1 MLKKQPLITVYFN
14 KVDYCFYRKSLLFIV
29 YFIACLALIK
39 LFVNLTLPLYAI
51 LLGTIMKAFF
61 PLFALATGAFAI
73 GATEFT
79 PMGLLPNIANGLS
92 ISIATAGGLITGYAV
107 GVMIGAP
114 IMTLSLGKLTKRHA
128 LGLLLLL
135 FIAGNLLAAQADSY
149 WSLMIARLITSLN
162 HGAFFGIGSVVA
174 ASLVEKH
181 KQASAVAAMFMGL
194 TIANLVGV
202 PLVTWIGQQYG
213 WRLAFILISGLGFIT
228 LIGLLMFLPV
238 MPKGNKPN
246 IKYELGV
253 LTRLPVVL
261 ALLTTVFGASALF
274 ALYTYIAPFL
284 TNTVHISE
292 SHVAVVLV
300 IIGLGFTIGNYLGGK
315 LSSYGIEKTLIL
327 FFILLIG
334 SMSVLPLVSNNVYLA
349 VATIFIWSISSF
361 ALVPALQI
369 KTMQIA
375 HDAPAL
381 VSSVNIGAFNLGNA
395 IGAIIGGIALKYSY
409 NIVPLTTALVGVIGL
424 LLVYSQIKIK
434 KSFSSECCV
443 NSL

>member
-1 MLKKQPLITVYFN
+1 MYFN

-29 YFIACLALIK
+29 YFIAYLALIK
-39 LFVNLTLPLYAI
+39 LFTNLTLPLYAI
-51 LLGTIMKAFF
+51 LLGTIMKASF

-409 NIVPLTTALVGVIGL
+409 NIVPLTAALVGVIGL

>member
-1 MLKKQPLITVYFN
+1 
-14 KVDYCFYRKSLLFIV
+14 
-29 YFIACLALIK
+29 
-39 LFVNLTLPLYAI
+39 
-51 LLGTIMKAFF
+51 MKAFF
-61 PLFALATGAFAI
+61 PLFTLATGAFAI
-73 GATEFT
+73 GSTEFT

-409 NIVPLTTALVGVIGL
+409 NIVPLTAALVGVIGL

>member
-1 MLKKQPLITVYFN
+1 M
-14 KVDYCFYRKSLLFIV
+14 DYCFYRKSLLFIA
-29 YFIACLALIK
+29 YFIAYLALIK
-39 LFVNLTLPLYAI
+39 LFTNLTLPLYAI

-292 SHVAVVLV
+292 SHVAVVLI

-315 LSSYGIEKTLIL
+315 LSSYSIEKTLIL
-327 FFILLIG
+327 FFVLLIG

-349 VATIFIWSISSF
+349 VATIFIWSIASF

-409 NIVPLTTALVGVIGL
+409 NIVPLTAALVGVIGL

>member
-1 MLKKQPLITVYFN
+1 
-14 KVDYCFYRKSLLFIV
+14 
-29 YFIACLALIK
+29 
-39 LFVNLTLPLYAI
+39 
-51 LLGTIMKAFF
+51 MKAFF

-162 HGAFFGIGSVVA
+162 HGVFFGIGSVVA

-300 IIGLGFTIGNYLGGK
+300 IIGLGFIIGNYLGGK

-409 NIVPLTTALVGVIGL
+409 NIVPLTAALVGVIGL

>member
-1 MLKKQPLITVYFN
+1 
-14 KVDYCFYRKSLLFIV
+14 
-29 YFIACLALIK
+29 
-39 LFVNLTLPLYAI
+39 
-51 LLGTIMKAFF
+51 MKAFF

-274 ALYTYIAPFL
+274 ALYSYIAPFL

-409 NIVPLTTALVGVIGL
+409 NIVPLTAALVGVIGL

>member
-1 MLKKQPLITVYFN
+1 
-14 KVDYCFYRKSLLFIV
+14 
-29 YFIACLALIK
+29 
-39 LFVNLTLPLYAI
+39 
-51 LLGTIMKAFF
+51 MKAFF
-61 PLFALATGAFAI
+61 PLFTLATGAFAI

-315 LSSYGIEKTLIL
+315 LSSYGIEKTLIF
-327 FFILLIG
+327 FFIQLIG

-409 NIVPLTTALVGVIGL
+409 NIVPLTAALVGVIGL

>member
-1 MLKKQPLITVYFN
+1 MYFN

-29 YFIACLALIK
+29 YFIAYLALIK
-39 LFVNLTLPLYAI
+39 LFTNLTLPLYAI

-194 TIANLVGV
+194 TIANLVSV

-238 MPKGNKPN
+238 MPKGNMPN

-253 LTRLPVVL
+253 LTRVPVVL

-315 LSSYGIEKTLIL
+315 ISSYGIEKTLIL

-409 NIVPLTTALVGVIGL
+409 NIVPLTAALVGVIGL

>member
-1 MLKKQPLITVYFN
+1 MYFN

-29 YFIACLALIK
+29 YFIAYLALIK
-39 LFVNLTLPLYAI
+39 LFTNLTLPLYAI

-238 MPKGNKPN
+238 MPKGKKPN

-274 ALYTYIAPFL
+274 ALYTYIAHFL

-409 NIVPLTTALVGVIGL
+409 NIVPLTAALVGVIGL

>member
-1 MLKKQPLITVYFN
+1 
-14 KVDYCFYRKSLLFIV
+14 
-29 YFIACLALIK
+29 
-39 LFVNLTLPLYAI
+39 
-51 LLGTIMKAFF
+51 MKAFF

-253 LTRLPVVL
+253 LTRVPVVL

-284 TNTVHISE
+284 TKIVHISE

-349 VATIFIWSISSF
+349 VATIFIWSIASF

-409 NIVPLTTALVGVIGL
+409 NIVPLTAALVGVIGL
-424 LLVYSQIKIK
+424 LLVYSQIKLK

>member
-1 MLKKQPLITVYFN
+1 MYFN

-29 YFIACLALIK
+29 YFIAYLALIK
-39 LFVNLTLPLYAI
+39 LFTNLTLPLYAI

-73 GATEFT
+73 GTTEFT

-253 LTRLPVVL
+253 LTRVPVVL

-284 TNTVHISE
+284 TNIVHISE

-349 VATIFIWSISSF
+349 VATIFIWSIASF

-409 NIVPLTTALVGVIGL
+409 NIVPLTAALVGVIGL
-424 LLVYSQIKIK
+424 LLVYSQIKLK

>member
-1 MLKKQPLITVYFN
+1 MYFN

-29 YFIACLALIK
+29 YFIAYLALIK
-39 LFVNLTLPLYAI
+39 LFTNLTLPLYAI

-300 IIGLGFTIGNYLGGK
+300 IIGLGFIIGNYLGGK

-409 NIVPLTTALVGVIGL
+409 NIVPLTAALVGVIGL

-434 KSFSSECCV
+434 KSFSSKCCV

>member
-1 MLKKQPLITVYFN
+1 MYFN

-29 YFIACLALIK
+29 YFIAYLALIK
-39 LFVNLTLPLYAI
+39 LFTNLTLPLYAI

-253 LTRLPVVL
+253 LTRVPVVL

-284 TNTVHISE
+284 TNIVHISE

-349 VATIFIWSISSF
+349 VATIFIWSIASF

-369 KTMQIA
+369 KIMQIA

-409 NIVPLTTALVGVIGL
+409 NIVPLTAALVGVIGL
-424 LLVYSQIKIK
+424 LLVYSQIKLK

>member
-1 MLKKQPLITVYFN
+1 MYFN

-29 YFIACLALIK
+29 YFIAYLTLIK
-39 LFVNLTLPLYAI
+39 LFTNLTLPLYAI

-409 NIVPLTTALVGVIGL
+409 NIVPLTAALVGVIGL

>member
-1 MLKKQPLITVYFN
+1 
-14 KVDYCFYRKSLLFIV
+14 
-29 YFIACLALIK
+29 
-39 LFVNLTLPLYAI
+39 
-51 LLGTIMKAFF
+51 MKAFF

-334 SMSVLPLVSNNVYLA
+334 SMSVLPLVSHNVYLV

-409 NIVPLTTALVGVIGL
+409 NIVPLTAALVGVIGL

>member
-1 MLKKQPLITVYFN
+1 MYFN

-29 YFIACLALIK
+29 YFIAYLALIK
-39 LFVNLTLPLYAI
+39 LFTNLTLPLYAI

-61 PLFALATGAFAI
+61 PLFTLATGAFAI

-409 NIVPLTTALVGVIGL
+409 NIVPLTAALVGVIGL

>member
-1 MLKKQPLITVYFN
+1 
-14 KVDYCFYRKSLLFIV
+14 
-29 YFIACLALIK
+29 
-39 LFVNLTLPLYAI
+39 
-51 LLGTIMKAFF
+51 MKAFF
-61 PLFALATGAFAI
+61 PLFTLATGAFAI

-107 GVMIGAP
+107 
-114 IMTLSLGKLTKRHA
+114 GKLTKRHA

-261 ALLTTVFGASALF
+261 ALLTTVSGASALF

-327 FFILLIG
+327 FFIQLIG

-409 NIVPLTTALVGVIGL
+409 NIVPLTAALVGVIGL

>member
-1 MLKKQPLITVYFN
+1 M
-14 KVDYCFYRKSLLFIV
+14 KV
-29 YFIACLALIK
+29 
-39 LFVNLTLPLYAI
+39 
-51 LLGTIMKAFF
+51 FF

-79 PMGLLPNIANGLS
+79 PMGLLPNIASGLS

-349 VATIFIWSISSF
+349 IATIFIWSIASF

-409 NIVPLTTALVGVIGL
+409 NIVPLTAALVGIIGL

>member
-1 MLKKQPLITVYFN
+1 
-14 KVDYCFYRKSLLFIV
+14 
-29 YFIACLALIK
+29 
-39 LFVNLTLPLYAI
+39 
-51 LLGTIMKAFF
+51 MKAFF
-61 PLFALATGAFAI
+61 PLFTLATGAFAI

-409 NIVPLTTALVGVIGL
+409 NIVPLTAALVGVIGL

>member
-1 MLKKQPLITVYFN
+1 MYFN

-29 YFIACLALIK
+29 YFIAYLALIK
-39 LFVNLTLPLYAI
+39 LFTNLTLPLYAI

-300 IIGLGFTIGNYLGGK
+300 IIGLGFIIGNYLGGK

-409 NIVPLTTALVGVIGL
+409 NIVPLTAALVGVIGL

>member
-1 MLKKQPLITVYFN
+1 MYFN

-29 YFIACLALIK
+29 YFIAYLALIK
-39 LFVNLTLPLYAI
+39 LFTNLTLPLYAI

-334 SMSVLPLVSNNVYLA
+334 SMSVLPLVSNNVYLV

-409 NIVPLTTALVGVIGL
+409 NIVPLTAALVGVIGL

>member
-1 MLKKQPLITVYFN
+1 MYFN

-29 YFIACLALIK
+29 YFIAYLALIK
-39 LFVNLTLPLYAI
+39 LFTNLTLPLYAI

-61 PLFALATGAFAI
+61 PLFTLATGAFAI

-327 FFILLIG
+327 FFIQLIG

-409 NIVPLTTALVGVIGL
+409 NIVPLTAALVGVIGL

>member
-1 MLKKQPLITVYFN
+1 M
-14 KVDYCFYRKSLLFIV
+14 DYCFYRKSLLFIV
-29 YFIACLALIK
+29 YFIAYLALIK
-39 LFVNLTLPLYAI
+39 LFTNLTLPLYAI

-300 IIGLGFTIGNYLGGK
+300 IIGLGFIIGNYLGGK

-409 NIVPLTTALVGVIGL
+409 NIVPLTAALVGVIGL

>member
-29 YFIACLALIK
+29 YFIAYLALIK
-39 LFVNLTLPLYAI
+39 LFTNLTLPLYAI

-409 NIVPLTTALVGVIGL
+409 NIVPLTAALVGVIGL

>member
-1 MLKKQPLITVYFN
+1 
-14 KVDYCFYRKSLLFIV
+14 
-29 YFIACLALIK
+29 
-39 LFVNLTLPLYAI
+39 
-51 LLGTIMKAFF
+51 MKAFF

-253 LTRLPVVL
+253 LTRVPVVL

-284 TNTVHISE
+284 TNIVHISE

-349 VATIFIWSISSF
+349 VATIFIWSIASF

-409 NIVPLTTALVGVIGL
+409 NIVPLTAALVGVIGL
-424 LLVYSQIKIK
+424 LLVYSQIKLK
-434 KSFSSECCV
+434 KIV
-443 NSL
+443 LLRMLR